1 MVITRFNEPFVYCQ
15 NGHSVDTVIKAHA
28 QLYHFYHEQINGTGK
43 VGMKNSNLFGVP
55 LDPLNASHIEA
66 ANDFNNFQLA
76 IFGNPIYLGTDY
88 PAVYKERVPDYVP
101 LSKEDLDYMKG
112 TADFWGTDAY
122 TISKFSRIQF
132 LFHDSRHGLQG
143 IN

>member
-1 MVITRFNEPFVYCQ
+1 M
-15 NGHSVDTVIKAHA
+15 DTVIKAHA

-55 LDPLNASHIEA
+55 LDPLNASHVDA

-88 PAVYKERVPDYVP
+88 PAVYKERVSDYVP
-101 LSKEDLDYMKG
+101 LTKEDLDYMKG

-132 LFHDSRHGLQG
+132 LCDDSRHELQG
-143 IN
+143 IT